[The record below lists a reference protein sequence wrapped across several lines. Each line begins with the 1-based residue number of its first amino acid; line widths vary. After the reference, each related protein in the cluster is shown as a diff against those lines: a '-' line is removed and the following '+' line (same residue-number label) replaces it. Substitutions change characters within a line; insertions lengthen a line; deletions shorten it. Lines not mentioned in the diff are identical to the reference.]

1 MNFDELMEQI
11 KNPVD
16 LTGNFDAADIEKNK
30 IYGILACIPPLFFLP
45 LVAAKDSA
53 YGKFCANQGLTI
65 TILSVLAGA
74 IPAILGFI
82 PFIGGLLGAL
92 VSLVLGLATL
102 AAFCFEVYMASQGK
116 VKPIPI
122 VGQMLDVF
130 K

>member
-11 KNPVD
+11 KNPID

-30 IYGILACIPPLFFLP
+30 IYGILASIPPLFFLP

-82 PFIGGLLGAL
+82 PFIGGLLGAGPVMPL
-92 VSLVLGLATL
+92 RKGSAEKFINLGGRLPAPLQSL
-102 AAFCFEVYMASQGK
+102 K
-116 VKPIPI
+116 N
-122 VGQMLDVF
+122 
-130 K
+130 